1 MRGFTTVVL
10 LIAIAI
16 VAITSAVALPF
27 YDAYAER
34 AERSQAAADLMRI
47 DMADERFSM
56 QNFNFPDSLADIGL
70 NGLLDP
76 WGQPYA
82 YLRIDG
88 GGNVQGQVRKDRNL
102 NPINSDFDL
111 YSVGPDGRSVAPLT
125 ARNSRDDIVRA
136 GNGSFFGVAED
147 F

>member
-1 MRGFTTVVL
+1 MRGFTTVEL

-16 VAITSAVALPF
+16 VVIASAVALPF
-27 YDAYAER
+27 YGAYADR

-47 DMADERFSM
+47 DMTIERFSM
-56 QNFNFPDSLADIGL
+56 QNFNFPDALADIGL

-76 WGQPYA
+76 WGRPYA

-111 YSVGPDGRSVAPLT
+111 YSVGPDGLSVAPLT
-125 ARNSRDDIVRA
+125 APRSRDDIVRA